1 MSAES
6 NGYSG
11 SEGGV
16 PDDLL
21 AALALAPH
29 ALAAW
34 EGLTPIGRRDFV
46 AWINEAK
53 QATTRARRIERCC
66 ENLAAGKRRPCCYAV
81 VPMDFYQA
89 LGQVP
94 PAKAQWSTL
103 TSDERRNLT
112 DWISEAPD
120 RIERKARIAEA
131 IDLLVAGGRAHLTAE
146 DPIWPH

>member
-6 NGYSG
+6 NGCNG
-11 SEGGV
+11 SEATV
-16 PDDLL
+16 PDDL
-21 AALALAPH
+21 ARALTSEAR

-53 QATTRARRIERCC
+53 QAATRARRIERCC

-120 RIERKARIAEA
+120 RIERKARISEA
-131 IDLLVAGGRAHLTAE
+131 TTLLTQRKRSR
-146 DPIWPH
+146 